1 MAQTSW
7 PFHDGTSGTPVLED
21 QWSKM
26 ARTWSQSGVIDY
38 GNKLAPYS
46 DSDGRQVKVSTG
58 RAIVRGHYYENTPP
72 TVVLAIAANASGNP
86 RIDRVVL
93 RLDPSANS
101 VTLTVLQGTPAGSPS
116 APALTQTDVGVFEIS
131 LARVT
136 VANGATN
143 IVPADVIDERT
154 FIGPPLPLLGGTMT
168 GALTLSGAPTSA
180 LHAAT
185 RQYVDDKGTWSSWTP
200 TVTGSTSNPTSF
212 ISSETSR
219 FTRHQNTVHFR
230 SGIMVVTG
238 GTGGSGSVL
247 ISLPASLNANYATR
261 GPIGQWSWRTTQG
274 VTGNQLE
281 LFAGIMLRWNATT
294 AILLRHSGSTLDL
307 PIGGEPSGG
316 TYSLALSG
324 TYEAAP

>member
-26 ARTWSQSGVIDY
+26 ARTWSQSGVVSY
-38 GNKLAPYS
+38 GNNLGPYS
-46 DSDGRQVKVSTG
+46 DSDGRQVKVPTG
-58 RAIVRGHYYENTPP
+58 RAIVRGHYYENTSP

-101 VTLTVLQGTPAGSPS
+101 VTLAVLQGTPAGSPS

-143 IVPADVIDERT
+143 IVPADVIDERF

-185 RQYVDDKGTWSSWTP
+185 KQYVDDKGTWQDWTP
-200 TVTGSTSNPTSF
+200 TLSGASGTASG
-212 ISSETSR
+212 R
-219 FTRHQNTVHFR
+219 YTRIGNTIHWQV
-230 SGIMVVTG
+230 SLTI
-238 GTGGSGSVL
+238 TGGSGSIYFTMPVNIKNTSSVGVIGDWGIGLSQSLSSSSVL
-247 ISLPASLNANYATR
+247 DSGPVYPSQVGWDKAELRPISQD
-261 GPIGQWSWRTTQG
+261 G
-274 VTGNQLE
+274 
-281 LFAGIMLRWNATT
+281 TT
-294 AILLRHSGSTLDL
+294 AYTTPLTVSQSGNVT
-307 PIGGEPSGG
+307 IH
-316 TYSLALSG
+316 ASG
-324 TYEAAP
+324 TYEAA

>member
-26 ARTWSQSGVIDY
+26 ARTWSQSGVVSY
-38 GNKLAPYS
+38 GNNLGPYS
-46 DSDGRQVKVSTG
+46 DSDGRQVKVPTG
-58 RAIVRGHYYENTPP
+58 RAIVRGHYYENASP
-72 TVVLAIAANASGNP
+72 TKVLAIAANASGNP

-101 VTLTVLQGTPAGSPS
+101 VTLAVLQGTPAGSPS

-185 RQYVDDKGTWSSWTP
+185 KQYVDDKGTWSSWTP
-200 TVTGSTSNPTSF
+200 VVYGGTTALTGCTVEGRKCV
-212 ISSETSR
+212 IGK
-219 FTRHQNTVHFR
+219 TVHWNCKIVMGA
-230 SGIMVVTG
+230 S
-238 GTGGSGSVL
+238 TGGSGTLNVGGD
-247 ISLPASLNANYATR
+247 LPEPDQYRGVMGSYTNDGDTLTNRVRGYWNGLGAT
-261 GPIGQWSWRTTQG
+261 PPQILTFVG
-274 VTGNQLE
+274 VT
-281 LFAGIMLRWNATT
+281 
-294 AILLRHSGSTLDL
+294 L
-307 PIGGEPSGG
+307 PQNGVVF
-316 TYSLALSG
+316 YAAG
-324 TYEAAP
+324 TYESA